1 MGTWSIPAG
10 QIFGVNLR
18 VHFSFVL
25 LLLYLWTIDPQ
36 STANG
41 GARGLAMVGLLFIS
55 VVLHEL
61 GHLLVSVRSGVK
73 VRGIVL
79 FPIGGLTVSDPGT
92 AFLQRNSPANVARDV
107 SIALAGPLAS
117 LIVAGISAVVI
128 ANTLPQAHVLQHPY
142 VSVTNLPRTFVW
154 MNVFLAGIN
163 LLPAYPLD
171 GGKIVRSMFART
183 MDFVTATRRAVTIG
197 HGFAILFIFAG
208 MVWNN
213 WLMLAGLLLFISAQL
228 EERSVL
234 FQSALESMKMEE
246 VMLTDFAT
254 LSPADTLEDALSKA
268 VHTLQDDFPVIRGT
282 DMVGVVTKQKIMDA
296 LRGDGNA
303 YVQSIMDRA
312 YETTNKNE
320 SLATAFSKFTQ
331 RGMTILPVV
340 DDEHLVGIV
349 TLQNLMHS
357 IGVLAESKKMKR
369 DSDDRSSEF

>member
-18 VHFSFVL
+18 IHFSFIL
-25 LLLYLWTIDPQ
+25 LLLYLWTVDPQ
-36 STANG
+36 TAANG
-41 GARGLAMVGLLFIS
+41 GARGLALVGLLFIS

-61 GHLLVSVRSGVK
+61 GHLWVSLRSGMK

-79 FPIGGLTVSDPGT
+79 FPIGGLTVSDPGS
-92 AFLQRNSPANVARDV
+92 AFLHRNSPVNVARDAR
-107 SIALAGPLAS
+107 IALAGPLAS
-117 LIVAGISAVVI
+117 LIVGGASAVVI

-142 VSVTNLPRTFVW
+142 ISVTNLPRTFVW
-154 MNVFLAGIN
+154 MNAFLAVIN

-171 GGKIVRSMFART
+171 GGRIVRSMFART

-303 YVQSIMDRA
+303 YVQSIMDHG
-312 YETTNKNE
+312 YETTSKNE

-340 DDEHLVGIV
+340 DDERLVGIV

-369 DSDDRSSEF
+369 DSDDRPSVF

>member
-18 VHFSFVL
+18 VHFSFIL

-36 STANG
+36 TTANG

-61 GHLLVSVRSGVK
+61 GHLLMATRSGVK
-73 VRGIVL
+73 TRAVVL

-92 AFLQRNSPANVARDV
+92 AFLQRSTPANVARDMRV
-107 SIALAGPLAS
+107 ALAGPLAS
-117 LIVAGISAVVI
+117 FIIAGASAAVI
-128 ANTLPQAHVLQHPY
+128 ANMMPQAHVLQHPY
-142 VSVTNLPRTFVW
+142 VSVQNLPRTFVW
-154 MNVFLAGIN
+154 MNVFLAVMN

-183 MDFVTATRRAVTIG
+183 MDYLTATRRAVTIG
-197 HGFAILFIFAG
+197 HGFAILFIFTG
-208 MVWNN
+208 MIWNN

-234 FQSALESMKMEE
+234 FQSALESMRMEE

-282 DMVGVVTKQKIMDA
+282 DMVGVVTKQKIMEA

-312 YETTNKNE
+312 YETTSKKE

-340 DDEHLVGIV
+340 DEERLVGIV

-357 IGVLAESKKMKR
+357 IGVLAESKKIKR
-369 DSDDRSSEF
+369 ESDDRPSVF

>member
-18 VHFSFVL
+18 IHFSFIL

-36 STANG
+36 TTANG
-41 GARGLAMVGLLFIS
+41 GARGLALVGLLFIS
-55 VVLHEL
+55 VILHEL
-61 GHLLVSVRSGVK
+61 GHLWVAIRSGAK

-92 AFLQRNSPANVARDV
+92 AFLQRNSPSNVARDV
-107 SIALAGPLAS
+107 RIALAGPLAS
-117 LIVAGISAVVI
+117 LIVAGASAVVI

-228 EERSVL
+228 EERSVM

-312 YETTNKNE
+312 YETTSKNE

-340 DDEHLVGIV
+340 DDERLVGIV

>member
-61 GHLLVSVRSGVK
+61 GHLWVSVRSGVK

>member
-18 VHFSFVL
+18 IHFSFFL

-36 STANG
+36 TTANG
-41 GARGLAMVGLLFIS
+41 GARGLALVGLLFVS

-61 GHLLVSVRSGVK
+61 GHLWVSARSGTK
-73 VRGIVL
+73 VRAVVL
-79 FPIGGLTVSDPGT
+79 FPIGGLIVSDPGT

-107 SIALAGPLAS
+107 RIALAGPLAS
-117 LIVAGISAVVI
+117 LMVAGVSAVVI
-128 ANTLPQAHVLQHPY
+128 ANALPQAHVLQHPY

-154 MNVFLAGIN
+154 MNVFLAVIN

-171 GGKIVRSMFART
+171 GGRIVRSMFART

-234 FQSALESMKMEE
+234 FQSALESMRMEE

-254 LSPADTLEDALSKA
+254 LSPADTL
-268 VHTLQDDFPVIRGT
+268 
-282 DMVGVVTKQKIMDA
+282 
-296 LRGDGNA
+296 
-303 YVQSIMDRA
+303 
-312 YETTNKNE
+312 
-320 SLATAFSKFTQ
+320 
-331 RGMTILPVV
+331 
-340 DDEHLVGIV
+340 
-349 TLQNLMHS
+349 
-357 IGVLAESKKMKR
+357 
-369 DSDDRSSEF
+369 

>member
-18 VHFSFVL
+18 IHFSFIL

-36 STANG
+36 TTANG
-41 GARGLAMVGLLFIS
+41 GARGLAMVGLLFVS

-61 GHLLVSVRSGVK
+61 GHLWVSLRSGTK

-92 AFLQRNSPANVARDV
+92 AFLQRNSPSNMARDV
-107 SIALAGPLAS
+107 RIALAGPLAS
-117 LIVAGISAVVI
+117 LLVAGISAVVI
-128 ANTLPQAHVLQHPY
+128 ANTLPQSHVLQHPY
-142 VSVTNLPRTFVW
+142 VSVANLPRTFVW

-171 GGKIVRSMFART
+171 GGRIVRSMFART
-183 MDFVTATRRAVTIG
+183 MDFVTATRRAITIG

-228 EERSVL
+228 EERAVL
-234 FQSALESMKMEE
+234 FQSALESMRMEE

-312 YETTNKNE
+312 YETTSKND
-320 SLATAFSKFTQ
+320 SLATAFSKFTH

-340 DDEHLVGIV
+340 DDERLVGIV

>member
-18 VHFSFVL
+18 IHFSFIL
-25 LLLYLWTIDPQ
+25 LLLYLWTLDPQ
-36 STANG
+36 TTANG
-41 GARGLAMVGLLFIS
+41 GARGLAMVGLLFVS

-61 GHLLVSVRSGVK
+61 GHLWMSARSGTK
-73 VRGIVL
+73 VRAVVL
-79 FPIGGLTVSDPGT
+79 FPIGGLAVNDPGT
-92 AFLQRNSPANVARDV
+92 AFMQRNTPANVAKDV
-107 SIALAGPLAS
+107 RIALAGPLAS
-117 LIVAGISAVVI
+117 LIVAGLSAVVI

-142 VSVTNLPRTFVW
+142 VSAANLPRTFVW
-154 MNVFLAGIN
+154 MNLFLAGFN

-171 GGKIVRSMFART
+171 GGRIVRSMFART
-183 MDFVTATRRAVTIG
+183 VDFVTATRRAVTVG

-213 WLMLAGLLLFISAQL
+213 WLMLAGLLLFIAAQL

-234 FQSALESMKMEE
+234 FQSALESMRMEE

-340 DDEHLVGIV
+340 DDERLVGIV

-369 DSDDRSSEF
+369 DSDDRGSEF

>member
-18 VHFSFVL
+18 IHFSFIL

-36 STANG
+36 TTANG

-61 GHLLVSVRSGVK
+61 GHLWMASRAGVK
-73 VRGIVL
+73 TRAVVL

-92 AFLQRNSPANVARDV
+92 AFLQRSTPANVARDMRV
-107 SIALAGPLAS
+107 ALAGPLAS
-117 LIVAGISAVVI
+117 FIVAGSSAVLI
-128 ANTLPQAHVLQHPY
+128 ANMLPQAHVLQHPY
-142 VSVTNLPRTFVW
+142 VSVQNLPRTFVW
-154 MNVFLAGIN
+154 MNVFLAVMN

-183 MDFVTATRRAVTIG
+183 MDYVTATRRAVTIG

-208 MVWNN
+208 MIWNN

-234 FQSALESMKMEE
+234 FQSALESMRMEE

-282 DMVGVVTKQKIMDA
+282 DMVGVVTKQKIMEA

-312 YETTNKNE
+312 YETTSKKE

-340 DDEHLVGIV
+340 DEERLVGIV

-357 IGVLAESKKMKR
+357 IGVLAESKKIKR
-369 DSDDRSSEF
+369 DSDDRPSVF